1 MNLGYMLS
9 GGAPVIKKYKVGAT
23 VSNVGVPLL
32 DTSTATAG
40 VRVATVTSLANAI
53 GVSQDTA
60 TYTTTQATTMVEG
73 VISCIINPDAVWR
86 AKLSGG
92 AAEGTQ
98 LLVTT
103 NSVAS
108 SGGTLITITTGDADP
123 SSPTMLDG
131 QAYGL
136 AGNNVALT
144 RTITAVAA
152 TTATVVVPFPRA
164 VAVSDTYLLIPF
176 VGASFPAG
184 GVASCVLTTNLYE
197 VRANS
202 DNTGDAAINV
212 VDVEIQTGD
221 PRGRSFLHMLLRD
234 HVLNIST

>member
-1 MNLGYMLS
+1 M
-9 GGAPVIKKYKVGAT
+9 T
-23 VSNVGVPLL
+23 
-32 DTSTATAG
+32 
-40 VRVATVTSLANAI
+40 
-53 GVSQDTA
+53 
-60 TYTTTQATTMVEG
+60 EG

-86 AKLSGG
+86 AKLSG
-92 AAEGTQ
+92 AATEGTL

-108 SGGTLITITTGDADP
+108 SGGTLITITTGDAVP
-123 SSPTMLDG
+123 NSPTMLDG

-144 RTITAVAA
+144 RTITTVDA
-152 TTATVVVPFPRA
+152 TSATVTVPFPRA
-164 VAVSDTYLLIPF
+164 CAVSDTYLLLPF

-184 GVASCVLTTNLYE
+184 SVASCVLTTNLYE

-221 PRGRSFLHMLLRD
+221 PRGHSFLHMLLRD
-234 HVLNIST
+234 HILNLST